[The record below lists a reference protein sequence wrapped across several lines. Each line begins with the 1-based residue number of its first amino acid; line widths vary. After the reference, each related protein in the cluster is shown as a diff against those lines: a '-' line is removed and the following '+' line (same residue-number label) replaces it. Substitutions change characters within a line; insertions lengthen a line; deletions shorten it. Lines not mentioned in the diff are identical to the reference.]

1 MNAILQSKDTRSL
14 LQELTQITGESE
26 ATAVQEAIRER
37 LDRLHQ
43 QSASSLSDR
52 LLGLGKAAA
61 SHFQKTT
68 EDNLYDNNGL
78 PQ

>member
-1 MNAILQSKDTRSL
+1 MNALLQSEDTRSL

-37 LDRLHQ
+37 LIRLHN
-43 QSASSLSDR
+43 QSTDPLSER
-52 LLGLGKAAA
+52 LLRLGRASA
-61 SHFQKTT
+61 SHFQNTST
-68 EDNLYDNNGL
+68 DILYDENGL

>member
-1 MNAILQSKDTRSL
+1 MSALLQSEDTRNL

-26 ATAVQEAIRER
+26 AIAVQEAIRER

-43 QSASSLSDR
+43 QSGKSLSNR
-52 LLGLGKAAA
+52 LLSLGKASS
-61 SHFQKTT
+61 SHFQNATAN
-68 EDNLYDNNGL
+68 NLYDKNGL